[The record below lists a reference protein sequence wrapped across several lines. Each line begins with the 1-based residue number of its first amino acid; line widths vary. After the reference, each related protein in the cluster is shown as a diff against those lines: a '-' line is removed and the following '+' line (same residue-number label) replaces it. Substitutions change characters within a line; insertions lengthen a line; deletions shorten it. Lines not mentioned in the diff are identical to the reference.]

1 MLGIIVSG
9 AVAVL
14 LIGNFLLCYLRS
26 KGKYDE
32 YMEYVDKEEY
42 GLKDFIPLG
51 LWRSEHGFPE
61 SKRPMQLQTVLAR
74 HKNTVYQK
82 ILEIRGP
89 KDASFYHFIHGGYRE
104 AAAILSGA
112 MLSLMGVIFAVQ
124 GDSSNGILLSVLA
137 VVAGIGVPFLVDSSL
152 DGDIRKRRN
161 ALQMEFP
168 EFVNKLTLLVN
179 AGMTISKA
187 WEKIINENKKEH
199 ILHMLH
205 LLVFPP

>member
-89 KDASFYHFIHGGYRE
+89 KDASFYHFIHGG
-104 AAAILSGA
+104 
-112 MLSLMGVIFAVQ
+112 
-124 GDSSNGILLSVLA
+124 
-137 VVAGIGVPFLVDSSL
+137 
-152 DGDIRKRRN
+152 
-161 ALQMEFP
+161 
-168 EFVNKLTLLVN
+168 
-179 AGMTISKA
+179 
-187 WEKIINENKKEH
+187 
-199 ILHMLH
+199 
-205 LLVFPP
+205 

>member
-74 HKNTVYQK
+74 HK
-82 ILEIRGP
+82 IRCIRKFWRYGDR
-89 KDASFYHFIHGGYRE
+89 KMRLFT
-104 AAAILSGA
+104 ILS
-112 MLSLMGVIFAVQ
+112 M
-124 GDSSNGILLSVLA
+124 
-137 VVAGIGVPFLVDSSL
+137 VVTGRRQRFYLV
-152 DGDIRKRRN
+152 RC
-161 ALQMEFP
+161 F
-168 EFVNKLTLLVN
+168 
-179 AGMTISKA
+179 
-187 WEKIINENKKEH
+187 H
-199 ILHMLH
+199 
-205 LLVFPP
+205 